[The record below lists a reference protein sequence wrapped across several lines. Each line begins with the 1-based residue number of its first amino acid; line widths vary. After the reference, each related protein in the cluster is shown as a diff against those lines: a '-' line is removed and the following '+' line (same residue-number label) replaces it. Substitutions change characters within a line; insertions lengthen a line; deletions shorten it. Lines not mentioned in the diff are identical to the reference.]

1 MGKIALNN
9 KKKVDMKREH
19 IKKYIEDTKQQLTE
33 EYGEIKP
40 SWEVTLSLMEDTLEM
55 IVDLQEGIKE
65 RGLFDE
71 KGKKN
76 PLINSLKDYQTLMLR
91 LSQKIGC
98 TSPYDISK
106 IKKLSEEDDT
116 EEFIESL
123 IKDDE

>member
-1 MGKIALNN
+1 
-9 KKKVDMKREH
+9 MKREN
-19 IKKYIEDTKQQLTE
+19 IKKYIEDTRTQLKE
-33 EYGEIKP
+33 QYKEVKP
-40 SWEVTLSLMEDTLEM
+40 DWEVTLTLMEDTLEM
-55 IVDLQEGIKE
+55 IVDLQEGIRE

-71 KGKKN
+71 KGRKN

-91 LSQKIGC
+91 LSQKLG

>member
-9 KKKVDMKREH
+9 KKKVDMKRED
-19 IKKYIEDTKQQLTE
+19 IKKYIEDTRTQLKE
-33 EYGEIKP
+33 QYKEVKP
-40 SWEVTLSLMEDTLEM
+40 DWEVTLTLMEDTLEM

-71 KGKKN
+71 KGRKN

-91 LSQKIGC
+91 LSQKLG

-106 IKKLSEEDDT
+106 IKKLSEDDDT